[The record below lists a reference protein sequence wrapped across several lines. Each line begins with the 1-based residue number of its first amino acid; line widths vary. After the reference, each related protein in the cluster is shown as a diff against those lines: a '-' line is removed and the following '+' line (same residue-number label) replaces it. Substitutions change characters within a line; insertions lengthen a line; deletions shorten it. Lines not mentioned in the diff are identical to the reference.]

1 MHYIIGTSFTV
12 GQARQQGSR
21 VVGVVEVSRNR
32 GKTGPFQNGQTY
44 TLYNIRPLG
53 EDRKLEYTFYDT
65 NKEMLVVEFNS
76 SKEADGMISKAT
88 GESLPDYM
96 AFYSN
101 RSA

>member
-12 GQARQQGSR
+12 GQGRSTGPR
-21 VVGVVEVSRNR
+21 VVGAVQVSRNR

-44 TLYNIRPLG
+44 MLYNIRPLN
-53 EDRKLEYTFYDT
+53 EDRKLEYTFYDS
-65 NKEMLVVEFNS
+65 NKEKLVVEFNS
-76 SKEADGMISKAT
+76 SREADGMISKAT
-88 GESLPDYM
+88 GDSLPDYV